1 MSFLG
6 NISSGNSLG
15 YYWTGAA
22 WAKFGL
28 SDTGNLQITG
38 GSASGSTW
46 TDGAGDLQLKNG
58 LGLDIQ
64 STGTLNVNS
73 GATTLGGNLTVTGI
87 TALNGN
93 TNIQADLSVGAGGGV
108 NFSVGGSTGNIATN
122 GSLTV
127 SGNTDIGSNTADTLT
142 ISALVDSD
150 IVPSG
155 TTRDIGGSSN
165 NWRDGYFSG
174 TITAGTFS
182 GGLSGN
188 VTTSTGTSS
197 FNNVTVNGTLT
208 ATSLTGNA
216 DTATD
221 LSINATQQ
229 LVIQTGNNATDVFAN
244 GTANYILTSGGP
256 SAAPT
261 WEQNFAGT
269 ATNADNINIDE
280 SNTAANFQILFS
292 NTNQTGYQRPYIDT
306 DDSHFLYN
314 PNTATLSGLN
324 ISGSSIQA
332 TTFGTASQN
341 AYGARTVS
349 QSDPTG
355 GSNGDIWYKY

>member
-1 MSFLG
+1 M
-6 NISSGNSLG
+6 
-15 YYWTGAA
+15 
-22 WAKFGL
+22 
-28 SDTGNLQITG
+28 
-38 GSASGSTW
+38 
-46 TDGAGDLQLKNG
+46 
-58 LGLDIQ
+58 
-64 STGTLNVNS
+64 
-73 GATTLGGNLTVTGI
+73 
-87 TALNGN
+87 
-93 TNIQADLSVGAGGGV
+93 
-108 NFSVGGSTGNIATN
+108 
-122 GSLTV
+122 
-127 SGNTDIGSNTADTLT
+127 
-142 ISALVDSD
+142 
-150 IVPSG
+150 
-155 TTRDIGGSSN
+155 
-165 NWRDGYFSG
+165 
-174 TITAGTFS
+174 
-182 GGLSGN
+182 
-188 VTTSTGTSS
+188 
-197 FNNVTVNGTLT
+197 
-208 ATSLTGNA
+208 TGNA

-324 ISGSSIQA
+324 ISGSNIQA

-355 GSNGDIWYKY
+355 GSDGDIWYKY

>member
-1 MSFLG
+1 MDQLLG
-6 NISSGNSLG
+6 
-15 YYWTGAA
+15 
-22 WAKFGL
+22 
-28 SDTGNLQITG
+28 
-38 GSASGSTW
+38 
-46 TDGAGDLQLKNG
+46 
-58 LGLDIQ
+58 
-64 STGTLNVNS
+64 
-73 GATTLGGNLTVTGI
+73 
-87 TALNGN
+87 GN
-93 TNIQADLSVGAGGGV
+93 TNIQADLSVGSGGGV

-188 VTTSTGTSS
+188 VTASTGTST

-244 GTANYILTSGGP
+244 GTANYILTSGGAG
-256 SAAPT
+256 AAPT

-269 ATNADNINIDE
+269 ATQADNINIDE
-280 SNTAANFQILFS
+280 ENSSANFQVTFS
-292 NTNQTGYQRPYIDT
+292 TLNNSGYNRQYIDT
-306 DDSHFLYN
+306 DDGHFLYN
-314 PNTATLSGLN
+314 PGTNTLSGLN
-324 ISGSSIQA
+324 VDGDTITA
-332 TTFGTASQN
+332 TVIGNSNQN

-355 GSNGDIWYKY
+355 GSDGDIWYKY